1 MFIWVWGGASVADRC
16 KLSVVV
22 LTVGAVLKSNG
33 SGCRKEGLVADRW
46 AWTQRL
52 PNSNTL

>member
-1 MFIWVWGGASVADRC
+1 MFIWVWGGASVADRR